1 MKNIICIPYSP
12 CGGKFKNGKE
22 LRYALRGFA
31 KHFKGDYEVVLVGP
45 KKPEWY
51 QGTWIEQ
58 THGKLKTALKLAA
71 EVYPDGFFWWYDD
84 CVLIQDQ
91 TAEQLKVTPA
101 RKSWG
106 RIWTKWG
113 EGLEKIKVR
122 LEKEGYTPWDYSKPH
137 GPYWFDKGMI
147 DESFNDWPNM
157 AGKFPFE
164 SWILSK
170 RDHPRRF
177 GVEAQYYNEFR
188 NAPSA
193 EKIFVNWCDR
203 GFTPE
208 LIAWLDQQFP
218 NDDHKEISNMSFEEV
233 SHSSSEEIGNMNNEE
248 SLKVEV
254 HTIRFG
260 DAWWVEFC
268 GVTLDAWCSK
278 HSHRLRIWTE
288 EDINPEYPSAKFCEV
303 DMLKEFLS
311 GTSEWMLYV
320 DADVYVSDDA
330 PRLFDIPS
338 GGGFLI
344 HNDNVCKL
352 NKNWG
357 AWCRNRWGSKADI
370 CAEWKYKNAGVWAC
384 DRKAAEKMLAVIEKP
399 YYERVQEQHHW
410 NWWMCL
416 AHSQGMVV
424 HDLPEEW
431 NSFTW
436 RKEKA
441 AFHHIAGK
449 SKYRKVQALREAG
462 LIPKDENQNQNQNQN
477 VTMEQEQKYQFN
489 KTFNFEPYRFALQ
502 GPIYHP
508 MDEYHIHL
516 LHSACNLNAGQPT
529 GSKVAVEIGS
539 FNGASTSALI
549 EAVNKGW
556 LHHLHI
562 VELKPNATL
571 RKVLSMCIYP
581 ERVTLHTRPYW
592 ETEIGYADI
601 VFIDGDHRWPAVGDT
616 LRALTWES
624 AVICM
629 HDTGPCPTFNCWGS
643 VMAGNMLK
651 QVESRVYFEE
661 CKARD
666 NMVTERGFLVSAP
679 KGTDLSSIILNTCEL
694 VG

>member
-51 QGTWIEQ
+51 QGTWLEQ
-58 THGKLKTALKLAA
+58 TQGKLKSALKLAA
-71 EVYPDGFFWWYDD
+71 DTYPDGFFWWYDD

-177 GVEAQYYNEFR
+177 GVEAQYYNDFR
-188 NAPSA
+188 NTPSA

-208 LIAWLDQQFP
+208 LISWLDQQFP
-218 NDDHKEISNMSFEEV
+218 NDNHKEISSMSFEEV
-233 SHSSSEEIGNMNNEE
+233 SQADSEGIGNMNSEE
-248 SLKVEV
+248 SPKIEV

-260 DAWWVEFC
+260 DAWWVKFC
-268 GVTLDAWCSK
+268 GDTLDTWCSK
-278 HSHRLRIWTE
+278 HSHILRIWKE
-288 EDINPEYPSAKFCEV
+288 EDIDPEYPSAKFCEV

-449 SKYRKVQALREAG
+449 SKYRKVQDLRQAG
-462 LIPKDENQNQNQNQN
+462 FIP
-477 VTMEQEQKYQFN
+477 MEQKQYTDMTPTFDLQKYPLAQS
-489 KTFNFEPYRFALQ
+489 EWMQ
-502 GPIYHP
+502 
-508 MDEYHIHL
+508 MDDRHTYMLYDAAVSNWE
-516 LHSACNLNAGQPT
+516 
-529 GSKVAVEIGS
+529 GSRTAVEIGS
-539 FNGASTSALI
+539 WKGRTTCALI
-549 EAVNKGW
+549 EALNNGK
-556 LHHLHI
+556 LDHLHVI
-562 VELKPNATL
+562 ELSPTSEL
-571 RKVLSMCIYP
+571 RRVLALANDPSK
-581 ERVTLHTRPYW
+581 VTLHTTPSW
-592 ETEIGYADI
+592 DLTVIPSADF
-601 VFIDGDHRWPAVGDT
+601 VFIDGDHRWPAIADT
-616 LRALTWES
+616 LRALAWG
-624 AVICM
+624 AKVICM
-629 HDTGPCPTFNCWGS
+629 HDTQAFPRVPDCWGS
-643 VMAGNMLK
+643 WNAAKLLR
-651 QVESRVYFEE
+651 QHPEWE
-661 CKARD
+661 CAEDAIDRNGEK
-666 NMVTERGFLVSAP
+666 TFRGFAVFRR
-679 KGTDLSSIILNTCEL
+679 K
-694 VG
+694 